1 MTLCNSPFLCY
12 RKSLHGCLAQVN
24 LIAFSYSHEL
34 FYTEQLLLHTPMLAM
49 EESGHLISMGILW

>member
-24 LIAFSYSHEL
+24 LVAFSYSHEL
-34 FYTEQLLLHTPMLAM
+34 FDTEQLLLCIPMLVM
-49 EESGHLISMGILW
+49 EESGHLI